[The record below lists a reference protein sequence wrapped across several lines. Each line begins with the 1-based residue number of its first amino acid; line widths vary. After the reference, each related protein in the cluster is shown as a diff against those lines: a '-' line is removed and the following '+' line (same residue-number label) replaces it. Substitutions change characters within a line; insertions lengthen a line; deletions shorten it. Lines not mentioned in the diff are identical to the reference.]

1 MVDDFRPQQPKEQG
15 QPDNKPDDFQA
26 AYDDKPETYVTPTG
40 EPTTLETAQQ
50 ETPLAMP
57 KKKRGAG
64 KWLLGGLVVLL
75 LAGLG
80 AFSYWQWTEA
90 DSAKKEAASVK
101 QELDTVKTAQKDAAN
116 DKPATAPVAPTL
128 TDAEEVTIAAQQ
140 FTAARVNNQFN
151 TVDKDTVTIDPTK
164 QFAKAVVGVG
174 TSKEGGYTVIAKK
187 QKDTWVVIYGGVT
200 MTTEQKNNLVKEFG
214 VPESLLAN
222 S

>member
-15 QPDNKPDDFQA
+15 QPDSKPDDFQA

-116 DKPATAPVAPTL
+116 DKPATAPAAPTL